1 VANQTLGEARKA
13 KNDEFYT
20 QFSDIEKEMNS
31 YLDFDFD
38 VLRGKT
44 VLLPCD
50 DPEWSNFTKY
60 FAQNFARLGLKR
72 LISTSYAPDKKP
84 KTLKLQPTLFELA
97 SPIYD
102 EEKAVSRGKIFILER
117 DASGDGQIDVN
128 DLEWDYLDGDGD
140 FRSGE
145 VRALRDEADVVITNP
160 PFSLFREFLGWII
173 EADKNFLI
181 IGNMNAITY
190 KEVFPLLQE
199 NRIWLGN
206 NARVNGGAMF
216 YEIPEAIANMDQVRE
231 IRIDESGKRRFIT
244 RVQGVRWFTN
254 LDHGRRHEPLQL
266 MTESENIKFS
276 KHKEIRGVGYAKYF
290 NFDAIEVPRVD
301 AIPSDYTGVM
311 GVPVSILDK
320 YNPDQFELV
329 GNMDDHSMMK
339 AIGVEPISE
348 QFMEGYRAAGGTGA
362 QRAGGY
368 WVGLTNPHRFPYKRI
383 FIRHSGAPDAD
394 DA

>member
-128 DLEWDYLDGDGD
+128 DLEWD
-140 FRSGE
+140 
-145 VRALRDEADVVITNP
+145 
-160 PFSLFREFLGWII
+160 
-173 EADKNFLI
+173 
-181 IGNMNAITY
+181 
-190 KEVFPLLQE
+190 
-199 NRIWLGN
+199 
-206 NARVNGGAMF
+206 
-216 YEIPEAIANMDQVRE
+216 
-231 IRIDESGKRRFIT
+231 
-244 RVQGVRWFTN
+244 
-254 LDHGRRHEPLQL
+254 
-266 MTESENIKFS
+266 
-276 KHKEIRGVGYAKYF
+276 
-290 NFDAIEVPRVD
+290 
-301 AIPSDYTGVM
+301 
-311 GVPVSILDK
+311 
-320 YNPDQFELV
+320 
-329 GNMDDHSMMK
+329 
-339 AIGVEPISE
+339 
-348 QFMEGYRAAGGTGA
+348 
-362 QRAGGY
+362 
-368 WVGLTNPHRFPYKRI
+368 
-383 FIRHSGAPDAD
+383 
-394 DA
+394 